1 MADTTDGFDDIVSEL
16 SHTSSL
22 YGAVQEARAKLHR
35 EHPGGVDVA
44 RIGHEAWRQLTP
56 MQQAQSLDGMF
67 VAYIVRLHDEERA
80 QQLDTAAADKTKTYL
95 EPDDEHILADSLAG
109 ADSLGPDAQVD
120 GVCASALSNV
130 LSELDLLRHRLAMA
144 KRNDT

>member
-1 MADTTDGFDDIVSEL
+1 MDHAEEFDDIVSGIA
-16 SHTSSL
+16 TSSAL

-35 EHPGGVDVA
+35 EHPGGIDVA

-56 MQQAQSLDGMF
+56 VQQAQSLDGLF
-67 VAYIVRLHDEERA
+67 TAYIVRLHDEERA
-80 QQLDTAAADKTKTYL
+80 RQLGAAAADETKTYL

-109 ADSLGPDAQVD
+109 AESLGPDTQVD

-130 LSELDLLRHRLAMA
+130 LSELDLLRHRLAMS
-144 KRNDT
+144 KSGT